1 MKPKMSAAVV
11 TPQRRVAV
19 LRPRAK
25 EDFSSYLGMVIL
37 LGSWSILFGALFFA
51 YAGVRMS
58 APAWPP
64 PGVPKLPI
72 ALPFANT
79 LVLGLS
85 SYTAQRA
92 LVAIRAG
99 RREEMQGLFSVTVFL
114 GALFLGLQYVLW
126 SNVRA
131 SGLSID
137 SAGTYGSV
145 FYALTIFHALHVAA
159 GVLGLVYVVLAA
171 RLFGKWNAAA
181 HSPVRMWTMFWH
193 FVDGVWLVTFLSV
206 FVL

>member
-1 MKPKMSAAVV
+1 MKKKMSPTSAAAVI
-11 TPQRRVAV
+11 P
-19 LRPRAK
+19 LRPREK

-37 LGSWSILFGALFFA
+37 LGSWSLLFGGMFFA

-58 APAWPP
+58 AQAWPP
-64 PGVPKLPI
+64 PGVPKLPL
-72 ALPFANT
+72 ALPAANT
-79 LVLGLS
+79 VILALS
-85 SYTAQRA
+85 SLTAQRA
-92 LVAIRAG
+92 LGAIRLG
-99 RREEMQGLFSVTVFL
+99 KKDRMQGLFSITVFL

-131 SGLSID
+131 TGLSMD

-145 FYALTIFHALHVAA
+145 FYGLTIFHALHVAA
-159 GVLGLVYVVLAA
+159 GLLGLVYVVIAS
-171 RLFGKWNAAA
+171 RLGKWNAAA

-193 FVDGVWLVTFLSV
+193 FVDGVWMVTFLSV